1 MKIKDFIG
9 LFLALLG
16 FGITNGSAN
25 DQRWSILWAV
35 AGLLIALSGIML
47 FCMGRETNA
56 TD

>member
-35 AGLLIALSGIML
+35 AGLLIALSGVML
-47 FCMGRETNA
+47 FCLGRETNE
-56 TD
+56 